1 MTFGE
6 RRAQKMLGEDDAMQC
21 WGVFTISSVFPE
33 VIPTQS
39 QEAGLDPR
47 GHLVYSSKL
56 KILVCFIY
64 EELEAQELRRS
75 A

>member
-6 RRAQKMLGEDDAMQC
+6 RRAQKMLGEDAMQC
-21 WGVFTISSVFPE
+21 WGVFTRSSVFPE
-33 VIPTQS
+33 VTPTQS
-39 QEAGLDPR
+39 LEAGLDQR

-56 KILVCFIY
+56 KILVCFID
-64 EELEAQELRRS
+64 EELEAQELRWS